1 MATKLIKDYRNPAQ
15 RRYIYQPYWIS
26 SKEIVGLNLG
36 SAEAYVALAF
46 SFPAAQYG
54 SSIILIEKCVCQIT
68 QAFAGGT
75 ITVDV
80 GSYTLATDAVT
91 DEGDITIVDADD
103 YIPSAGITNGTA
115 GYYFAA
121 TGDWITA
128 KLLMTEGAVCQV
140 VPADS
145 TVPCIGLYMT
155 TDGTLTAGKARLH
168 FLITEIP
175 IVS

>member
-1 MATKLIKDYRNPAQ
+1 MATKVVKDYRRRDQ

-26 SKEIVGLNLG
+26 SAEVRGLDIG
-36 SAEAYVALAF
+36 SDESKVALCF

-54 SSIILIEKCVCQIT
+54 SSIILIEKCVIQIVE
-68 QAFAGGT
+68 AFAGGT
-75 ITVDV
+75 VTVEV
-80 GSYTLATDAVT
+80 GSWTLATDLVT
-91 DEGDITIVDADD
+91 DGGVATIVDVDD
-103 YIPSAGITNGTA
+103 YIESADVTHGTP

-128 KLLMTEGAVCQV
+128 KLLKTEGAVCRI

-145 TVPCIGLYMT
+145 TVPAIGVDIT
-155 TDGTLTAGKARLH
+155 TDGTLTGGKCRLH

-175 IVS
+175 IVA